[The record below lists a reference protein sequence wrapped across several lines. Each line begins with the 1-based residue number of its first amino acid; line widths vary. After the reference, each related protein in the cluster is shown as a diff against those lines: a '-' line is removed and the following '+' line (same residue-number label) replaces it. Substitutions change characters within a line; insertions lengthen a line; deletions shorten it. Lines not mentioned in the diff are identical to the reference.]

1 MIRRREKRNKGKRE
15 EEKIIRREKRNK
27 GKREEE
33 KQRRRAECV
42 LERGS

>member
-1 MIRRREKRNKGKRE
+1 MIRRRK
-15 EEKIIRREKRNK
+15 KRNK

-42 LERGS
+42 LERGSNQTLGTDLLIY

>member
-1 MIRRREKRNKGKRE
+1 MRRREKRNKGKRE
-15 EEKIIRREKRNK
+15 EEKIRIREKRNK

-33 KQRRRAECV
+33 KQRGREECE